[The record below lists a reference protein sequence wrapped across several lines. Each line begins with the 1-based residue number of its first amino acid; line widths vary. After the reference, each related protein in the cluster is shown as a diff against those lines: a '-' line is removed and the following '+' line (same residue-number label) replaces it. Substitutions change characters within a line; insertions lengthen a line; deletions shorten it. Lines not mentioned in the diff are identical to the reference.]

1 MDLNRTTLI
10 GNVTR
15 DPESRAIPT
24 GQTVCTFG
32 IATNRQWKDKNT
44 NEVKKQA
51 EFHNMVVWGR
61 LAETCQQYLKKGS
74 RIYAEGRIQNRTW
87 DDPTGQKKNRTE
99 IVLESMIMLD
109 KAGAN
114 RGTGAT
120 PTSSAAPATEP
131 TVPDLPAPPTDAGE
145 PEINVEEIP
154 F

>member
-1 MDLNRTTLI
+1 MDLNRATLI

-15 DPESRAIPT
+15 DPESRATPS

-74 RIYAEGRIQNRTW
+74 RIYAEGRIQTRTW

-99 IVLESMIMLD
+99 IVLENMIMLD

-114 RGTGAT
+114 RAGG
-120 PTSSAAPATEP
+120 AAPAAAAASESNP
-131 TVPDLPAPPTDAGE
+131 ADFPAPSTDSSE

>member
-1 MDLNRTTLI
+1 MDLNRATLI

-15 DPESRAIPT
+15 DPESRATPS

-74 RIYAEGRIQNRTW
+74 RIYAEGRIQTRTW

-99 IVLESMIMLD
+99 IVLENMIMLD

-114 RGTGAT
+114 RAGG
-120 PTSSAAPATEP
+120 AAPVASESNAA
-131 TVPDLPAPPTDAGE
+131 DFPAPSTNSSE

>member
-1 MDLNRTTLI
+1 MDLNRATLI

-15 DPESRAIPT
+15 DPESRATPT

-109 KAGAN
+109 KAGAT
-114 RGTGAT
+114 RT
-120 PTSSAAPATEP
+120 PGSAPVTPAADPTAP
-131 TVPDLPAPPTDAGE
+131 DFPAPPTDSGE

>member
-1 MDLNRTTLI
+1 MDLNRATLI

-15 DPESRAIPT
+15 DPESRATPS

-74 RIYAEGRIQNRTW
+74 RIYAEGRIQTRTW

-99 IVLESMIMLD
+99 IVLENMIMLD
-109 KAGAN
+109 KAGAS
-114 RGTGAT
+114 RAPG
-120 PTSSAAPATEP
+120 AAPAAP
-131 TVPDLPAPPTDAGE
+131 QSNAADFPAPSTDASE